1 MLKTNR
7 YDLPLG
13 VENKP
18 ADWQKVVSAV
28 DYELTQARAKF
39 KKEASYRFILKLHRP
54 SQPQSFAYF
63 ICRYW

>member
-13 VENKP
+13 IENKP
-18 ADWQKVVSAV
+18 VDWQKVVSAV

-39 KKEASYRFILKLHRP
+39 KKEAS
-54 SQPQSFAYF
+54 
-63 ICRYW
+63 